1 MFERLRKGLG
11 EAIDKI
17 VKTELKDERLDS
29 ILWDF
34 KTVLLEND
42 VALSVAEHICDELKD
57 KIQGMK
63 VPRFSNSREQ
73 LEAILFDILIDTLK
87 TEDEIDLLSLAS
99 KKKELKE
106 PIILLFVGIN
116 GTGKTTTI
124 AKVGKYFMDNGYSV
138 VFACSDTYRAGSI
151 EQLEEHARRLGIR
164 MIKHSYGSDAT
175 AVAYDAVAH
184 AKARAVNSILI
195 DTAGRMETN
204 KNLMDELSKIKRVIN
219 PDLTILVVDALTGN
233 AAVDQAEEF
242 NKSIKIDGTILTK
255 VDADVKGGACLS
267 VVYVTKKPIIFVGT
281 GQKYADLQ
289 KFEAEK
295 FAKAL
300 LRSK

>member
-1 MFERLRKGLG
+1 VFERLRKGLG